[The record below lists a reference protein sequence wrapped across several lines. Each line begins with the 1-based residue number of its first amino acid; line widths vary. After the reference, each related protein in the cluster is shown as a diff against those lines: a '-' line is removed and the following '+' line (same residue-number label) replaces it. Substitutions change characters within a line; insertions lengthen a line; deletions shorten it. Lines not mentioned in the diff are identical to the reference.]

1 LWSGEEVG
9 FEGEHYRVRETRF
22 LPTPVQEPRIPV
34 WVGGMWPNRAPFR
47 RAARWDGVYPIA
59 VSPSGGPEPITAGAF
74 AEVIAYV
81 VRHRSSADPFDAVAS
96 GVADGDH
103 ERVAP
108 FQEVGATWWMES
120 DDGYPGWEGRVLERV
135 RGGPPA

>member
-1 LWSGEEVG
+1 
-9 FEGEHYRVRETRF
+9 
-22 LPTPVQEPRIPV
+22 
-34 WVGGMWPNRAPFR
+34 
-47 RAARWDGVYPIA
+47 
-59 VSPSGGPEPITAGAF
+59 
-74 AEVIAYV
+74 VIAYV
-81 VRHRSSADPFDAVAS
+81 ARTAPRSSFDAVAS

-108 FQEVGATWWMES
+108 FEEVGATWWMES